1 MVVEDQ
7 VDALAELAMRLTT
20 NLTFC
25 SCIVCTTAFSSLFLK
40 LKLLE
45 RPQLAGI
52 LLRIRRK
59 AEKDVALCESIK
71 VQARI
76 FY

>member
-1 MVVEDQ
+1 MVVEDE

-40 LKLLE
+40 LKL
-45 RPQLAGI
+45 
-52 LLRIRRK
+52 
-59 AEKDVALCESIK
+59 
-71 VQARI
+71 
-76 FY
+76 